1 MEVVP
6 AGKDLPKDENTL
18 ADPAWGRDERIELV
32 RIGPKFFQ
40 TEKGKPFAKA
50 AVQRSRAALDDPA
63 FKGPL
68 DLRGADAERWIFDG
82 RLLAEFNL
90 SSSTLK
96 RASFV
101 SAHLTQFNFNSAQP
115 GCR

>member
-1 MEVVP
+1 MEMVP

-68 DLRGADAERWIFDG
+68 DLRGADAASVRLG
-82 RLLAEFNL
+82 RQLRLEPAPHAVGVWGGLKGLNHVLAL
-90 SSSTLK
+90 
-96 RASFV
+96 
-101 SAHLTQFNFNSAQP
+101 
-115 GCR
+115 